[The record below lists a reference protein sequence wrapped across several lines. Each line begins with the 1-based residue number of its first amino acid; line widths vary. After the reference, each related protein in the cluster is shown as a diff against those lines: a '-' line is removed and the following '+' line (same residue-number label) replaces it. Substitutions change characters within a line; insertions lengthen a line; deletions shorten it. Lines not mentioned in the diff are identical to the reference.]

1 MHEPEGVIS
10 SARLR
15 VTQIIAASLIAG
27 VVIFLAVVL
36 FLVHVQNPA
45 RVNAPAGNLPLLS
58 LIAVVMLA
66 TLAPMSLILP
76 RFLNQASLGQ
86 LLAGTWKPPEGA
98 NPATFGTVTD
108 KLMSIYQT
116 TLIIRLAML
125 EAAAFMGVL
134 AYLQE
139 AQPWV
144 LGLVAAALAL
154 MALSCPTRGR
164 AQAWLD
170 SQADTLAALRGGEPG

>member
-15 VTQIIAASLIAG
+15 VSQIIAGSLIAG
-27 VVIFLAVVL
+27 VVIFLLVVL
-36 FLVHVQNPA
+36 YLVHVQNQG
-45 RVNAPAGNLPLLS
+45 RGNAPAKDIPILS
-58 LIAVVMLA
+58 LIAAGMLA

-76 RFLNQASLGQ
+76 RFLNQVSLGQ
-86 LLAGTWKPPEGA
+86 LVAGTWKPPEGA
-98 NPATFGTVTD
+98 NPAAFGTVTD

-116 TLIIRLAML
+116 TLIVRLAML
-125 EAAAFMGVL
+125 EGAAFMGVL

-144 LGLVAAALAL
+144 LGLVAAVLAL
-154 MALSCPTRGR
+154 MALTFPTRGR
-164 AQAWLD
+164 AQAWLE
-170 SQADTLAALRGGEPG
+170 SQADMLGTLRGNGG